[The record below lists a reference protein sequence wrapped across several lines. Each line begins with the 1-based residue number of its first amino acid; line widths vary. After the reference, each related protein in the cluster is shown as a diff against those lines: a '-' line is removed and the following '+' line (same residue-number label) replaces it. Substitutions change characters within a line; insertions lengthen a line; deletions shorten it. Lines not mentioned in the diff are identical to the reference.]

1 MNQTIETILN
11 HRSVRDFE
19 DKALTKEQI
28 ATLVDCAQAAS
39 TSSYL
44 QAYSIVGVTDPDKKQ
59 ALAKLAINSNTV
71 VDSGHFFVF
80 LCGYVPPPNDW

>member
-28 ATLVDCAQAAS
+28 ATLVDSAQAAS

-44 QAYSIVGVTDPDKKQ
+44 QAYSIVGVTDPDKKRFYN
-59 ALAKLAINSNTV
+59 IW
-71 VDSGHFFVF
+71 
-80 LCGYVPPPNDW
+80 CW

>member
-28 ATLVDCAQAAS
+28 ATLVD
-39 TSSYL
+39 
-44 QAYSIVGVTDPDKKQ
+44 
-59 ALAKLAINSNTV
+59 
-71 VDSGHFFVF
+71 
-80 LCGYVPPPNDW
+80 

>member
-19 DKALTKEQI
+19 DKGLTKDQI

-44 QAYSIVGVTDPDKKQ
+44 QAYSIFGVTDPEKKT
-59 ALAKLAINSNTV
+59 SH
-71 VDSGHFFVF
+71 S
-80 LCGYVPPPNDW
+80 